1 MDVLQYILQSFS
13 GNENL
18 KKFAPVLELALK
30 NGFDFKKIMQNLDVN
45 AILPI
50 LSAFFN
56 QPAATAAPAAAASQ
70 PLSAISTVADKDIV
84 YCLNRYLSGGAV

>member
-30 NGFDFKKIMQNLDVN
+30 NGFDFKKMMQNLDVN

-56 QPAATAAPAAAASQ
+56 QPAATAAAASQ
-70 PLSAISTVADKDIV
+70 PLSAISSVADKDIV

>member
-30 NGFDFKKIMQNLDVN
+30 NGFDFKKMMQNLDVN
-45 AILPI
+45 AIFSPRRRPRPPPRQVSPFRQYRPSRI
-50 LSAFFN
+50 RTSC
-56 QPAATAAPAAAASQ
+56 TA
-70 PLSAISTVADKDIV
+70 
-84 YCLNRYLSGGAV
+84 